1 MKDLKDLRDLIVYC
15 DMDGVLADFNAEP
28 NAVERFRN
36 EKGFFKNLKPILTN
50 CIAISLLINEG
61 AKVYILSASPNKQAD
76 KDKIKWLKK
85 FMPDIKKENYIFIR
99 NGQNKSD
106 FVREKG
112 ILFDDYGKNV
122 NQWKEKGLKA
132 YKIDNIYNI
141 IYFVKNL
148 RNTLAY

>member
-1 MKDLKDLRDLIVYC
+1 MKDLQSLRNLIVYC

-36 EKGFFKNLKPILTN
+36 EKGFFQNLKPILTN
-50 CIAISLLINEG
+50 CIALSLLISEG

-76 KDKIKWLKK
+76 RDKAKWLKK
-85 FMPDIKKENYIFIR
+85 FMPEIEKKNYIFIR

-106 FVREKG
+106 FVREEG
-112 ILFDDYGKNV
+112 ILFDDYGKNI

-132 YKIDNIYNI
+132 YKIDNVYNI
-141 IYFVKNL
+141 TNFIENL
-148 RNTLAY
+148 RYKLIY